1 MIIEVIVVDDHPTTR
16 MGLYLL
22 LDDIPDIN
30 FMGEAECGIKALEM
44 VSTLKPDILLLDF
57 CLPDMSG
64 PQVSAEVQK
73 LNLRTRVLGFSAFS

>member
-1 MIIEVIVVDDHPTTR
+1 MIIEVIVVDDPPTTR
-16 MGLYLL
+16 MGLHLL
-22 LDDIPDIN
+22 LDLTPDVHVV
-30 FMGEAECGIKALEM
+30 GEAECGIKALEM